1 MRGTVSQSV
10 GAFLSLLVGY
20 MCAGSAAG
28 SVLQVE
34 VAAVGGSIASSAP
47 SGCTTYSRPP
57 LIGTFSTGANLVPLG
72 GIASCGYQ
80 GGVQGGSAAV
90 GPLLLEQSVTA
101 SYTDSS
107 VFNAT
112 ARARVNYGEMGI
124 YLTGSRNGGSGG
136 TDVTGASAV
145 ASQVESFLIDAT
157 GLTGQFG
164 SVRFVYAIDGSVS
177 NSSTTSG
184 QTNAQMRY
192 LVNGSPSG
200 GFTIFSANFI
210 GSGSPFL
217 PFTPVQDNWTVSPGS
232 LVGSASYA
240 TDPISFTFGS
250 SFDLQMALLG
260 FTVPVNGSATAD
272 LYSTARLTQIEVR
285 NAQGQLVNGFS
296 VIGGSG
302 TLYDENGLVGA
313 PIPEPNS
320 FLLIAPVLA
329 FLWSFGKGKKRSA

>member
-1 MRGTVSQSV
+1 MRSAVSQGV
-10 GAFLSLLVGY
+10 GAFLWLLVGC

-124 YLTGSRNGGSGG
+124 YLTGSRNGGGPVWIRAFRLRHRWQREQLEH
-136 TDVTGASAV
+136 D
-145 ASQVESFLIDAT
+145 F
-157 GLTGQFG
+157 
-164 SVRFVYAIDGSVS
+164 R
-177 NSSTTSG
+177 
-184 QTNAQMRY
+184 
-192 LVNGSPSG
+192 
-200 GFTIFSANFI
+200 ANKC
-210 GSGSPFL
+210 P
-217 PFTPVQDNWTVSPGS
+217 D
-232 LVGSASYA
+232 
-240 TDPISFTFGS
+240 
-250 SFDLQMALLG
+250 ALLG
-260 FTVPVNGSATAD
+260 EWLAIWG
-272 LYSTARLTQIEVR
+272 LYFLL
-285 NAQGQLVNGFS
+285 GQLHWLWFS
-296 VIGGSG
+296 VS
-302 TLYDENGLVGA
+302 
-313 PIPEPNS
+313 
-320 FLLIAPVLA
+320 PVY
-329 FLWSFGKGKKRSA
+329 SCPG